1 MHVHVD
7 GQDSLGEGG
16 GIINLPGG
24 LVLNRCIRG
33 KLTRQVVLAA
43 GARAK
48 GAPEPA
54 PNPAGQTGRAN
65 LF

>member
-48 GAPEPA
+48 APEPA
-54 PNPAGQTGRAN
+54 PTPRQADGEG
-65 LF
+65 